1 METAASSVATTRGGS
16 LQNPSPTAPSR
27 KEWRAVSDSQDTTDY
42 VDLEQ
47 LKLNRTD
54 ERTIYENG
62 REQDGYSN
70 SEMLQQQIL
79 NVSRKKGELQQLEI
93 ELRAQMIARHEIM
106 EIQSNY
112 ESQFTEYANAAARMQ
127 EQLHENER
135 SIREAERKLEEKDR
149 ELHAIKLDNEAVCL
163 FIHYY

>member
-1 METAASSVATTRGGS
+1 MGFVVV
-16 LQNPSPTAPSR
+16 Q
-27 KEWRAVSDSQDTTDY
+27 
-42 VDLEQ
+42 
-47 LKLNRTD
+47 
-54 ERTIYENG
+54 NG

-127 EQLHENER
+127 VRFHPPGIL
-135 SIREAERKLEEKDR
+135 AGFFY
-149 ELHAIKLDNEAVCL
+149 L
-163 FIHYY
+163 FISSSIVLRGS